1 MIFEWT
7 EDRKNKFLH
16 PHRGKDNEVSQ
27 IQETAVWEERRLV
40 GWQERGEHT
49 TLKAKGLS
57 EVGAGLLCYV
67 QPASS
72 PLPAEPPR
80 I

>member
-1 MIFEWT
+1 M
-7 EDRKNKFLH
+7 
-16 PHRGKDNEVSQ
+16 
-27 IQETAVWEERRLV
+27 
-40 GWQERGEHT
+40 GWQEGGEHT

-57 EVGAGLLCYV
+57 EVGASLLCYV